1 VTATAREVA
10 FRAIFRVTEQG
21 GYSNL
26 AIPGALRGS
35 TLSAED
41 RAFATELAYGTIRR
55 VIPLDRAIERHSSR
69 PVSRMTSRVRVLLR
83 LGAYQL
89 LFLRTPAHA
98 AVGETVGL
106 AGHRERGFVNA
117 VLRRVAA
124 DPPPSPV
131 GESDR
136 DVSARTGMAPW
147 AVAELR
153 RLLGEETEPAAEA
166 LAERASLCL
175 RVNTCRTTVEEVERA
190 LHAAGHDPRGAN
202 VHPDCLLLDRAR
214 DPAELPGFGEGLFA
228 VQDQAS
234 AFVVSL
240 LDPRPGE
247 SVADVC
253 AGPGGKAVYAACLVG
268 DEGVVVAGDVNAR
281 RAVLV
286 ARNGRRLGVDPRVL
300 AMDARAP
307 AVRGPFDKVLVDAPC
322 SGLGSAR
329 RRPELLWRGGKAELS
344 GLARLQVAITSAA
357 AELLRSGGT
366 LVYSVCTFPRAET
379 DAAVDAILRH
389 RADLNPIPTSGP
401 DGAAERHRLWP
412 HRHGCDAMF
421 AAAFRREASP
431 HR

>member
-55 VIPLDRAIERHSSR
+55 VIPLDRAIERHASR
-69 PVSRMTSRVRVLLR
+69 PVSRMTSRVRALLR

-106 AGHRERGFVNA
+106 ADPRERGFVNA

-124 DPPPSPV
+124 EQSPPPD
-131 GESDR
+131 GDADA
-136 DVSARTGMAPW
+136 DVSARTGLAPW
-147 AVAELR
+147 AVVELR
-153 RLLGEETEPAAEA
+153 RLLGDEAELAAEA
-166 LAERASLCL
+166 LAERAALCL
-175 RVNTCRTTVEEVERA
+175 RVNTCRTTVDEVERA
-190 LHAAGHDPRGAN
+190 LRAAGLDPQRAS
-202 VHPDCLLLDRAR
+202 VHPECLLLDRAR
-214 DPAELPGFGEGLFA
+214 DPAELPGFADGWFA

-268 DEGVVVAGDVNAR
+268 DDGIVIAGDVGVR
-281 RAVLV
+281 RAGLV
-286 ARNGRRLGVDPRVL
+286 ARNARRLGVDPRVL
-300 AMDARAP
+300 AMDARAS
-307 AVRGPFDKVLVDAPC
+307 ALRGPFDKVLVDAPC

-329 RRPELLWRGGKAELS
+329 RRPELLWRGGKGELS
-344 GLARLQVAITSAA
+344 GLARLQVAITSSS
-357 AELLRSGGT
+357 AELLRPGGT

-379 DAAVDAILRH
+379 DAAVDAILRR
-389 RADLNPIPTSGP
+389 RADLTPIPTDGP

-412 HRHGCDAMF
+412 HRNGCDAMF
-421 AAAFRREASP
+421 AAAFRREASL

>member
-55 VIPLDRAIERHSSR
+55 VIPLDRAIERHASR
-69 PVSRMTSRVRVLLR
+69 SVSRMTSRVRALLR

-106 AGHRERGFVNA
+106 AGPRERGFVNA

-124 DPPPSPV
+124 EPPSTP
-131 GESDR
+131 GGDSDA
-136 DVSARTGMAPW
+136 DVSARTGLAPW

-153 RLLGEETEPAAEA
+153 RLLGDETEPAAEA
-166 LAERASLCL
+166 LAERAALCL
-175 RVNTCRTTVEEVERA
+175 RVNTCRTTIEEVERE
-190 LHAAGHDPRGAN
+190 LRAAGHDPQRAR

-214 DPAELPGFGEGLFA
+214 DPAELPGFADGWFA

-247 SVADVC
+247 RVADVC

-268 DEGVVVAGDVNAR
+268 EDGIVVASDVSAR
-281 RAVLV
+281 RAGLV
-286 ARNGRRLGVDPRVL
+286 VRNGRRLGADPTVL
-300 AMDARAP
+300 AMDARSP
-307 AVRGPFDKVLVDAPC
+307 AVRGPFDKVMVDAPC
-322 SGLGSAR
+322 SGIGSAR
-329 RRPELLWRGGKAELS
+329 RRPELLWRGGKGELS
-344 GLARLQVAITSAA
+344 GLARLQVAITIAA
-357 AELLRSGGT
+357 TDLLRPGGT

-379 DAAVDAILRH
+379 DAAADAVLRR
-389 RADLNPIPTSGP
+389 RADLTPIHTDGP
-401 DGAAERHRLWP
+401 DGTAERHRLWP

-421 AAAFRREASP
+421 VTAFRRETSL

>member
-1 VTATAREVA
+1 
-10 FRAIFRVTEQG
+10 
-21 GYSNL
+21 
-26 AIPGALRGS
+26 
-35 TLSAED
+35 
-41 RAFATELAYGTIRR
+41 
-55 VIPLDRAIERHSSR
+55 
-69 PVSRMTSRVRVLLR
+69 M
-83 LGAYQL
+83 
-89 LFLRTPAHA
+89 
-98 AVGETVGL
+98 
-106 AGHRERGFVNA
+106 
-117 VLRRVAA
+117 
-124 DPPPSPV
+124 
-131 GESDR
+131 
-136 DVSARTGMAPW
+136 
-147 AVAELR
+147 
-153 RLLGEETEPAAEA
+153 
-166 LAERASLCL
+166 
-175 RVNTCRTTVEEVERA
+175 
-190 LHAAGHDPRGAN
+190 
-202 VHPDCLLLDRAR
+202 HPDCLLLDRAR

-281 RAVLV
+281 RAGLV

-300 AMDARAP
+300 AMDARVP

-389 RADLNPIPTSGP
+389 RADLNPIPTDGP